1 MLEHYKEVT
10 KKSKADWD
18 RSRRIFPGGMSHNI
32 RTFGLD
38 RVHVY
43 PPFIQRGDGSHIW
56 DVDGNEYIDYWMTHF
71 SLILGHNYPAI
82 RKAILGRLDY
92 GVHLGA
98 LNEPQIEFGEL
109 LQDAIP
115 YMKLLRLTTT
125 GSDATM
131 YSTRLCRLFT
141 GKKLVAKVNGGW
153 HGGNDSLCYHL
164 HYPYKDEPF
173 FTGAYF
179 EFNDRNSF
187 DSLLKAHGKELAA
200 IIIEPVLGAGGGLA
214 PEPEF
219 LPYLREETEN
229 HDILLIFD
237 EIITGFRLCFG
248 TAGNRIYGV
257 EPDLVTL
264 GKIVAGGMPLGVY
277 GGREDV
283 MKLAAPGAPS
293 GRWVGGGTFSAHHLT
308 MESGKATLNAL
319 KANKDEYSQL
329 NRRGNKFREEIT
341 AIFNDEGIPA
351 LATGEGSIAFL
362 HLLKSPLTDKYL
374 TPSQIGEVFD
384 KERTDLLQATLVEEG
399 IFGYHGLGALSF
411 AHSEADIQHTLEVVQ
426 RIAPN
431 FKAHTD

>member
-10 KKSKADWD
+10 KKSKANWD
-18 RSRRIFPGGMSHNI
+18 RSRKIFPGGMSHNI
-32 RTFGLD
+32 RSFGLD
-38 RVHVY
+38 RVDVY
-43 PPFIQRGDGSHIW
+43 PPFIQRGDGCHIW

-82 RKAILGRLDY
+82 RKAILDKLDN

-141 GKKLVAKVNGGW
+141 GKRLVGKVNGGW
-153 HGGNDSLCYHL
+153 HGGNDALCYHL
-164 HYPYKDEPF
+164 HYPFKDEPF
-173 FTGAYF
+173 FNGVSF
-179 EFNDRNSF
+179 EFNDRNSL
-187 DSLLKAHGKELAA
+187 DALLKAHGKELAA

-214 PEPEF
+214 PEPDF

-229 HDILLIFD
+229 RDILLIFD

-248 TAGNRIYGV
+248 TAGNGVYGV

-283 MKLAAPGAPS
+283 MALAAPGAPG

-319 KANKDEYSQL
+319 KAHKDKYSQL
-329 NRRGNKFREEIT
+329 NQRGTKFREEIT
-341 AIFNDEGIPA
+341 AIFEREQIPA
-351 LATGEGSIAFL
+351 LVTGEGSIVFL
-362 HLLKSPLTDKYL
+362 HLLKSPLTEKYP
-374 TPSQIGEVFD
+374 TASQIGEIFD
-384 KERTDLLQATLVEEG
+384 KEHTDLFQATLVEEV

-411 AHSEADIQHTLEVVQ
+411 THSEADLNQTLEAIEK
-426 RIAPN
+426 IALR
-431 FKAHTD
+431 FKAHTN